1 MKLSKRTRYGLHAL
15 IDLVIHAKTEQIAL
29 NSIAQRNGI
38 SEQYLEQVFSA
49 LRRARIVKSVKGAQ
63 GGYFL
68 EKDPSDITVSEVVEV
83 LEGNYFL
90 EDETG
95 GTEEGR
101 RVIQELIVERV
112 NKSLKEI
119 LEGITLQDLAEQF
132 MEYRNYPQDMYY
144 IRKRLCNL
152 CSGRKVI

>member
-1 MKLSKRTRYGLHAL
+1 M
-15 IDLVIHAKTEQIAL
+15 IHAKTEQIAL

-144 IRKRLCNL
+144 I
-152 CSGRKVI
+152 

>member
-119 LEGITLQDLAEQF
+119 LEGITLQDQAEQF

-144 IRKRLCNL
+144 I
-152 CSGRKVI
+152 

>member
-68 EKDPSDITVSEVVEV
+68 EKDPSDITVSEIVEV

-144 IRKRLCNL
+144 I
-152 CSGRKVI
+152 

>member
-49 LRRARIVKSVKGAQ
+49 LRRARIFKSVKGAQ

-144 IRKRLCNL
+144 I
-152 CSGRKVI
+152 

>member
-1 MKLSKRTRYGLHAL
+1 MKLSKRTRYGLHEL

-144 IRKRLCNL
+144 I
-152 CSGRKVI
+152 

>member
-112 NKSLKEI
+112 NNSLKEI

-144 IRKRLCNL
+144 I
-152 CSGRKVI
+152 

>member
-49 LRRARIVKSVKGAQ
+49 LRRARIVKSVKDAQ

-144 IRKRLCNL
+144 I
-152 CSGRKVI
+152 

>member
-68 EKDPSDITVSEVVEV
+68 EKDPSDITVSEIVEV

-112 NKSLKEI
+112 NKSLI

-144 IRKRLCNL
+144 I
-152 CSGRKVI
+152 

>member
-68 EKDPSDITVSEVVEV
+68 KKIRAILRYPKLLKSWREIISWKMRQ
-83 LEGNYFL
+83 
-90 EDETG
+90 
-95 GTEEGR
+95 EE
-101 RVIQELIVERV
+101 Q
-112 NKSLKEI
+112 KKE
-119 LEGITLQDLAEQF
+119 EE
-132 MEYRNYPQDMYY
+132 
-144 IRKRLCNL
+144 
-152 CSGRKVI
+152 

>member
-132 MEYRNYPQDMYY
+132 MEYRNYP
-144 IRKRLCNL
+144 
-152 CSGRKVI
+152 

>member
-1 MKLSKRTRYGLHAL
+1 M
-15 IDLVIHAKTEQIAL
+15 
-29 NSIAQRNGI
+29 
-38 SEQYLEQVFSA
+38 
-49 LRRARIVKSVKGAQ
+49 
-63 GGYFL
+63 

-144 IRKRLCNL
+144 I
-152 CSGRKVI
+152 

>member
-49 LRRARIVKSVKGAQ
+49 LRRARIVKSVKGVQ

-144 IRKRLCNL
+144 I
-152 CSGRKVI
+152 

>member
-38 SEQYLEQVFSA
+38 SEQYLEQIFSA

-83 LEGNYFL
+83 LEENYFL
-90 EDETG
+90 EDEAG

-144 IRKRLCNL
+144 I
-152 CSGRKVI
+152 

>member
-68 EKDPSDITVSEVVEV
+68 EKDPSDITVSEIVEV

-90 EDETG
+90 EDKAG

-144 IRKRLCNL
+144 I
-152 CSGRKVI
+152 

>member
-68 EKDPSDITVSEVVEV
+68 EKDPSDITVSEIVEV
-83 LEGNYFL
+83 LEENYFL
-90 EDETG
+90 EDEAG

-144 IRKRLCNL
+144 I
-152 CSGRKVI
+152 

>member
-38 SEQYLEQVFSA
+38 SEQYLERVFSA

-144 IRKRLCNL
+144 I
-152 CSGRKVI
+152 

>member
-119 LEGITLQDLAEQF
+119 LEGITL
-132 MEYRNYPQDMYY
+132 
-144 IRKRLCNL
+144 
-152 CSGRKVI
+152 

>member
-29 NSIAQRNGI
+29 NSIAQRTGI
-38 SEQYLEQVFSA
+38 SEQYLEQIFSA

-90 EDETG
+90 EDEAG

-144 IRKRLCNL
+144 I
-152 CSGRKVI
+152 

>member
-83 LEGNYFL
+83 LERNYFL

-144 IRKRLCNL
+144 I
-152 CSGRKVI
+152 

>member
-112 NKSLKEI
+112 NISLKEI

-132 MEYRNYPQDMYY
+132 MVYRNYPQDMYY
-144 IRKRLCNL
+144 I
-152 CSGRKVI
+152 

>member
-38 SEQYLEQVFSA
+38 SEQHLEQVFSA

-144 IRKRLCNL
+144 I
-152 CSGRKVI
+152 

>member
-38 SEQYLEQVFSA
+38 SEQYLEQVFPA

-144 IRKRLCNL
+144 I
-152 CSGRKVI
+152 

>member
-1 MKLSKRTRYGLHAL
+1 MKLSKKTRYGLHAL
-15 IDLVIHAKTEQIAL
+15 IDLVIHAKTEQISL
-29 NSIAQRNGI
+29 NSIAQRNSI

-90 EDETG
+90 EDEAG
-95 GTEEGR
+95 GTEEGK

-112 NKSLKEI
+112 NKNLKEI

-144 IRKRLCNL
+144 I
-152 CSGRKVI
+152 

>member
-1 MKLSKRTRYGLHAL
+1 MKLSKRTRYGLHEL

-38 SEQYLEQVFSA
+38 SEQYLEQIFSA

-90 EDETG
+90 EDEAG

-144 IRKRLCNL
+144 I
-152 CSGRKVI
+152 

>member
-144 IRKRLCNL
+144 I
-152 CSGRKVI
+152 

>member
-1 MKLSKRTRYGLHAL
+1 MKLSKRTRYGLHVL

-144 IRKRLCNL
+144 I
-152 CSGRKVI
+152 

>member
-38 SEQYLEQVFSA
+38 SEQYLEQIFSA

-90 EDETG
+90 EDEAG

-112 NKSLKEI
+112 NKRLKGNFGRHY
-119 LEGITLQDLAEQF
+119 LTG
-132 MEYRNYPQDMYY
+132 
-144 IRKRLCNL
+144 
-152 CSGRKVI
+152 SGRTIYGISELSAGYVLYMKKIV

>member
-38 SEQYLEQVFSA
+38 SEQYLEQIFSA

-90 EDETG
+90 EDEAG

-119 LEGITLQDLAEQF
+119 LEGITLQDLAE
-132 MEYRNYPQDMYY
+132 
-144 IRKRLCNL
+144 
-152 CSGRKVI
+152 

>member
-119 LEGITLQDLAEQF
+119 LEGITLQDRAEQF

-144 IRKRLCNL
+144 I
-152 CSGRKVI
+152 

>member
-38 SEQYLEQVFSA
+38 SEQYLEQIFSA

-90 EDETG
+90 EDEAG

-144 IRKRLCNL
+144 I
-152 CSGRKVI
+152 

>member
-15 IDLVIHAKTEQIAL
+15 IDLVIHAKTEQSAL
-29 NSIAQRNGI
+29 YSIAQSKGI
-38 SEQYLEQVFSA
+38 SDQYLEQVFSA

-132 MEYRNYPQDMYY
+132 MEYRNYPQYMYY
-144 IRKRLCNL
+144 I
-152 CSGRKVI
+152 

>member
-1 MKLSKRTRYGLHAL
+1 MKLSKKTRYGLHAL

-29 NSIAQRNGI
+29 NSIAQRNSI

-68 EKDPSDITVSEVVEV
+68 EKDPSDITVSEIVEI

-90 EDETG
+90 EDEAG

-144 IRKRLCNL
+144 I
-152 CSGRKVI
+152 

>member
-38 SEQYLEQVFSA
+38 SEQHLEQVFSA

-83 LEGNYFL
+83 LEGNHFL

-144 IRKRLCNL
+144 I
-152 CSGRKVI
+152 

>member
-119 LEGITLQDLAEQF
+119 LEGITLQDLAE
-132 MEYRNYPQDMYY
+132 
-144 IRKRLCNL
+144 
-152 CSGRKVI
+152 

>member
-144 IRKRLCNL
+144 NEKDC
-152 CSGRKVI
+152 VIYVRGEK

>member
-83 LEGNYFL
+83 LEENYFL

-144 IRKRLCNL
+144 I
-152 CSGRKVI
+152 

>member
-112 NKSLKEI
+112 K
-119 LEGITLQDLAEQF
+119 A
-132 MEYRNYPQDMYY
+132 
-144 IRKRLCNL
+144 
-152 CSGRKVI
+152 

>member
-49 LRRARIVKSVKGAQ
+49 LRRERIVKSVKGAQ

-144 IRKRLCNL
+144 I
-152 CSGRKVI
+152 

>member
-68 EKDPSDITVSEVVEV
+68 EKDPSDITVSEIVEV

-90 EDETG
+90 EDEAG

-144 IRKRLCNL
+144 I
-152 CSGRKVI
+152 

>member
-38 SEQYLEQVFSA
+38 SEQYLEQIFSA

-63 GGYFL
+63 GGDFL

-90 EDETG
+90 EDEAG

-144 IRKRLCNL
+144 I
-152 CSGRKVI
+152 